1 MTDEREVKVAFPLW
15 ALGAASLA
23 VGLLTGRKLFML
35 GGLVALA
42 SDRKGLQKLF
52 E

>member
-1 MTDEREVKVAFPLW
+1 VTDEHEVKVAVPLW
-15 ALGAASLA
+15 ALGATALA

-35 GGLVALA
+35 GGVVALA

-52 E
+52 D

>member
-1 MTDEREVKVAFPLW
+1 VTDEHEVKVAVPLW
-15 ALGAASLA
+15 ALGAAALA

-35 GGLVALA
+35 GGVVALA

-52 E
+52 D